1 VSAEVRICIV
11 GGGSYN
17 WGPVLLQDL
26 AATPELTGTI
36 VLHDID
42 PDAADELCRLG
53 RRLMSAARSGFRVET
68 ETDQQE
74 ALRDADF
81 VVVTITTGGLAA
93 MEHDLEIPRRYG
105 IVQAVGDTVG
115 PGGLARA
122 LRNVPVFVELART
135 MEAVCPEAWL
145 LNLTNPMAACVR
157 AVTKTS
163 TIKTVGLCHEM
174 FGVRRVLSRLFEAAP
189 EEIELQIAGTNH
201 LTWLL
206 QASIRGQ
213 DGRAMLQTYL
223 ANGGTIPLRE
233 VTAPHLAP
241 FQDHWRVKLALFAI
255 YGYLP
260 AAGDRHVAEF
270 FPYFLRQEDNGGEA
284 WVLPTLIEHRQAMAE
299 AARAKVRAWLADE
312 NPLPTGRSQEEVVDV
327 IRALTTGRPQTIV
340 ANLPNQG
347 QIDNL
352 PRDAVVETRAVVM
365 ANGIAPV
372 SVGALSTSLLATVQ
386 NHVANQEL
394 IVEAALTGNRTLVN
408 QAFLGDPLVR
418 DINSTPRLVDELI
431 EANSAYLP
439 RFWLSPDAW

>member
-1 VSAEVRICIV
+1 MSALVEARICIV

-36 VLHDID
+36 ILHDVD

-53 RRLMSAARSGFRVET
+53 RRLMSAAESSFQVET
-68 ETDQQE
+68 EADPRR

-81 VVVTITTGGLAA
+81 VIVTITTGGLDA
-93 MEHDLEIPRRYG
+93 MAHDLEIPLRYG

-135 MEAVCPEAWL
+135 MEEVCPDAWL

-163 TIKTVGLCHEM
+163 AIKTVGLCHEM
-174 FGVRRVLSRLFEAAP
+174 FGIRRMLSRLFEATP
-189 EEIELQIAGTNH
+189 EEVELQIAGTNH

-206 QASIRGQ
+206 EASIRGE
-213 DGRAMLQTYL
+213 DGLGLLRTYL

-233 VTAPHLAP
+233 LAEPHQAS

-255 YGYLP
+255 YDYLP

-270 FPYFLRQEDNGGEA
+270 FPYFLHQDGEA
-284 WVLPTLIEHRQAMAE
+284 EPWVMPTLVEHRRAIAA
-299 AARAKVRAWLADE
+299 AARAKVRAWLAGE
-312 NPLPTGRSQEEVVDV
+312 RPLPTGRSEEEVVDV
-327 IRALTTGRPQTIV
+327 IRALATGRPHTIV
-340 ANLPNQG
+340 ANLPNRG

-352 PRDAVVETRAVVM
+352 PREAVVETRAVVM
-365 ANGIAPV
+365 ANGIVPI
-372 SVGALSTSLLATVQ
+372 SVGPLPTGLLATVQ
-386 NHVANQEL
+386 NHMANQEL
-394 IVEAALTGNRTLVN
+394 IVEAALTGDRALVN

-418 DINSTPRLVDELI
+418 DIDSAPRLVDELI
-431 EANSAYLP
+431 GANSAYLP
-439 RFWLSPDAW
+439 RFVR